1 MKPISKH
8 LPFAELADLAEGR
21 LAPEARQGKLE
32 HLNAC
37 SRCSAKLS
45 RLEQV
50 ISLMRT
56 DDGADAPPALV
67 SQAINLFRARA
78 ASDANTSSSFARRI
92 LAALSFD
99 SLQMSPAYGVRSGH
113 AAARQLLY
121 SAGENDLDL
130 RVTRSGEDWVVAGQL
145 LGADC
150 EGLAGA
156 VELQGAENTV
166 RAALNEQC
174 EFRLPAV
181 ASGSYTLRVRLG
193 DELIEIPEL
202 ELKA

>member
-1 MKPISKH
+1 MKPIFKH

-21 LAPEARQGKLE
+21 LAPEARAASLN
-32 HLNAC
+32 HVNAC

-45 RLEQV
+45 RVEQV

-56 DDGADAPPALV
+56 DEGEDVPPALV

-78 ASDANTSSSFARRI
+78 ARDTSPSLTRRI

-99 SLQMSPAYGVRSGH
+99 SLQMSPAYGVRSGQG
-113 AAARQLLY
+113 AARQLLY

-130 RVTRSGEDWVVAGQL
+130 RVTQSGQEWVVAGQL
-145 LGADC
+145 LGANC
-150 EGLAGA
+150 EGSSGS
-156 VELQGAENTV
+156 VELQGADVTV
-166 RAALNEQC
+166 SAELNEQC

-181 ASGSYTLRVRLG
+181 ASGSYQLRVRLG

>member
-32 HLNAC
+32 HVNAC

-45 RLEQV
+45 RMERV

-56 DDGADAPPALV
+56 DEGEDAPPTLV

-78 ASDANTSSSFARRI
+78 ASDADTSPSLARRI

-99 SLQMSPAYGVRSGH
+99 SLQMSPAYGVRSGQ

-121 SAGENDLDL
+121 SASENDLDL
-130 RVTRSGEDWVVAGQL
+130 RVTPSGEDWVVAGQL

-150 EGLAGA
+150 EGRAGSA
-156 VELQGAENTV
+156 ELQGAEGTV
-166 RAALNEQC
+166 RAELNEQC

-181 ASGSYTLRVRLG
+181 ASGGYTLRVRLG

>member
-1 MKPISKH
+1 MKPIFKH

-37 SRCSAKLS
+37 SRCSAELS

-56 DDGADAPPALV
+56 DDSVDAPPALV
-67 SQAINLFRARA
+67 SQAVNLFRARA
-78 ASDANTSSSFARRI
+78 ASDASTSPSLARRI

-99 SLQMSPAYGVRSGH
+99 SLQMSPAHGVRSGQ

-150 EGLAGA
+150 EGRAGS
-156 VELQGAENTV
+156 VELQGAENTI

-181 ASGSYTLRVRLG
+181 ASGSYQLRVRLG

>member
-21 LAPEARQGKLE
+21 LAPDVRAASLE
-32 HLNAC
+32 HVNAC
-37 SRCSAKLS
+37 ARCSAKFS

-56 DDGADAPPALV
+56 DEGTDAPPALV

-78 ASDANTSSSFARRI
+78 ARDTSPSLTRRI

-99 SLQMSPAYGVRSGH
+99 SLQMSPAYGVRSGQ

-121 SAGENDLDL
+121 NAGENDLDL
-130 RVTRSGEDWVVAGQL
+130 RVTQSGQEWVVAGQL

-150 EGLAGA
+150 EGILGS
-156 VELQGAENTV
+156 VELQGTETTV
-166 RAALNEQC
+166 RAELNEQC

-181 ASGSYTLRVRLG
+181 ASGSYQLRVRLG

>member
-21 LAPEARQGKLE
+21 LTPEARAASLE
-32 HLNAC
+32 HVTAC
-37 SRCSAKLS
+37 SRCSSKLE

-50 ISLMRT
+50 MGLMRS
-56 DDGADAPPALV
+56 DEGLDAPPALV

-78 ASDANTSSSFARRI
+78 ARDASPSLTRRI

-99 SLQMSPAYGVRSGH
+99 SLQMSPAYGVRSGQ

-130 RVTRSGEDWVVAGQL
+130 RVTASGDGWVIAGQV
-145 LGADC
+145 LGANC
-150 EGLAGA
+150 AGLKGE
-156 VELQGAENTV
+156 VELQGTSQASRAE
-166 RAALNEQC
+166 LNDQC
-174 EFRLPAV
+174 EFRLPPVGA
-181 ASGSYTLRVRLG
+181 GSYQLRVRFG
-193 DELIEIPEL
+193 DDLIEIPEL

>member
-1 MKPISKH
+1 MKPIFKH

-21 LAPEARQGKLE
+21 LAPEVRTASLE
-32 HLNAC
+32 HVNAC
-37 SRCSAKLS
+37 SRCSSKLS
-45 RLEQV
+45 RIEQV
-50 ISLMRT
+50 ISMMRT
-56 DDGADAPPALV
+56 DEGEDAPPALV

-78 ASDANTSSSFARRI
+78 ARDASPSLARRI

-99 SLQMSPAYGVRSGH
+99 SLQMSPAYGVRSGQ

-130 RVTRSGEDWVVAGQL
+130 RVTRSGEEWVVAGQL

-150 EGLAGA
+150 EGRAGS
-156 VELQGAENTV
+156 VELQGAETTV
-166 RAALNEQC
+166 GAELNEQC

-181 ASGSYTLRVRLG
+181 SSGSYQLRVRLG

>member
-1 MKPISKH
+1 MKPIFKH

-21 LAPEARQGKLE
+21 LAPEARAASLN
-32 HLNAC
+32 HVNAC

-45 RLEQV
+45 RVEQV

-56 DDGADAPPALV
+56 DEGEDAPPALV

-78 ASDANTSSSFARRI
+78 ARDTSPSLTRRI

-99 SLQMSPAYGVRSGH
+99 SLQMSPAYGVRSGQG
-113 AAARQLLY
+113 AARQLLY

-130 RVTRSGEDWVVAGQL
+130 RVTQSGQEWVVAGQL
-145 LGADC
+145 LGANC
-150 EGLAGA
+150 EGSSGS
-156 VELQGAENTV
+156 VELQGADVTV
-166 RAALNEQC
+166 SAELNEQC

-181 ASGSYTLRVRLG
+181 ASGSYQLRVRLG

>member
-8 LPFAELADLAEGR
+8 LPFAALADLAEGR
-21 LAPEARQGKLE
+21 VAPDARAASLE
-32 HLNAC
+32 HVNAC
-37 SRCSAKLS
+37 SRCSAKFS

-56 DDGADAPPALV
+56 DEGTDAPPALV

-78 ASDANTSSSFARRI
+78 ARDANTSPSLARRI

-99 SLQMSPAYGVRSGH
+99 SLQMSPAYGVRSGQ

-121 SAGENDLDL
+121 NAGENDLDL
-130 RVTRSGEDWVVAGQL
+130 RITQSGQEWIVAGQL

-150 EGLAGA
+150 EGVPGS
-156 VELQGAENTV
+156 VELQGVDKTSRAE
-166 RAALNEQC
+166 LNEQC

-181 ASGSYTLRVRLG
+181 ASGSYQLRVRLG
-193 DELIEIPEL
+193 DEVIEIPEL

>member
-1 MKPISKH
+1 MKPIFKH

-21 LAPEARQGKLE
+21 LAPDARAASLD
-32 HLNAC
+32 HVNAC
-37 SRCSAKLS
+37 SRCSSKLV

-50 ISLMRT
+50 MGLMRA
-56 DDGADAPPALV
+56 DEGLDAPPALV

-78 ASDANTSSSFARRI
+78 ARDASPSLTRRI

-99 SLQMSPAYGVRSGH
+99 SLQMTPAYGVRSGQ

-130 RVTRSGEDWVVAGQL
+130 RVTQSGDSWIIAGQV
-145 LGADC
+145 LGANC
-150 EGLAGA
+150 AGLKGA
-156 VELQGAENTV
+156 VELQGAEATTS
-166 RAALNEQC
+166 AELNDQC
-174 EFRLPAV
+174 EFRLPPV
-181 ASGSYTLRVRLG
+181 AAGSYQLRVRFG
-193 DELIEIPEL
+193 DDLIEIPEL

>member
-1 MKPISKH
+1 MKPIFKH

-21 LAPEARQGKLE
+21 LAPEARAASLE
-32 HLNAC
+32 HVNAC
-37 SRCSAKLS
+37 SGCSSKLS

-50 ISLMRT
+50 IGLMRS
-56 DDGADAPPALV
+56 DEGLDAPPDLV
-67 SQAINLFRARA
+67 SQAVNLFRARA
-78 ASDANTSSSFARRI
+78 ARDTSPSLTRRI

-99 SLQMSPAYGVRSGH
+99 SLRMAPAYGVRSGQ

-130 RVTRSGEDWVVAGQL
+130 RITESGEGWVVAGQV

-150 EGLAGA
+150 AGLKGEA
-156 VELQGAENTV
+156 ELQGAETTT
-166 RAALNEQC
+166 RAELNDQC
-174 EFRLPAV
+174 EFRLPPVKA
-181 ASGSYTLRVRLG
+181 GSYQLRVRFG
-193 DELIEIPEL
+193 DDLIEIPEL

>member
-1 MKPISKH
+1 MKPIFKH

-21 LAPEARQGKLE
+21 LAPEERTASLE
-32 HLNAC
+32 HVTAC

-56 DDGADAPPALV
+56 DEGEDAAPALV

-78 ASDANTSSSFARRI
+78 AREASPSLTRRI

-99 SLQMSPAYGVRSGH
+99 SLQMSPAYGVRSGQ
-113 AAARQLLY
+113 ATARQLLY
-121 SAGENDLDL
+121 NAGENDLDL
-130 RVTRSGEDWVVAGQL
+130 RVTRSGEEWVVAGQL

-150 EGLAGA
+150 EGLEGT
-156 VELQGAENTV
+156 VELQGAEGAV
-166 RAALNEQC
+166 SAELNEQC

-181 ASGSYTLRVRLG
+181 ASGSYQLRVRLG
-193 DELIEIPEL
+193 EELIEIPEL

>member
-8 LPFAELADLAEGR
+8 LPFEELADLAEGR
-21 LAPEARQGKLE
+21 LAPEARAASLE
-32 HLNAC
+32 HVNAC
-37 SRCSAKLS
+37 SRCTSKLG

-56 DDGADAPPALV
+56 DDGEDASPALV

-78 ASDANTSSSFARRI
+78 ARDASASPSLARRI

-99 SLQMSPAYGVRSGH
+99 SLQMSPAYGVRSGQ

-130 RVTRSGEDWVVAGQL
+130 RVTQSGEEWVVAGQL

-150 EGLAGA
+150 EGREGS
-156 VELQGAENTV
+156 VELQGADRTS
-166 RAALNEQC
+166 RAELNGQC

-181 ASGSYTLRVRLG
+181 TSGSYTLRVRLG